1 MSKDA
6 IANASGQPSKIG
18 FGSLLLVAV
27 VAAVLSAGGA
37 AATFY
42 LLAKR
47 MGLSSASAKMAD
59 SRQTGQTKQ
68 VPFEPMLVNLADS
81 DGQAYLRLSV
91 VLSVLDEPEKAV
103 KEKGEAT
110 HPVFGSPAVR
120 DAILTVVGAEKSSD
134 LLVSSGK
141 GALKAKLRA
150 AIQQR
155 EPALKVADV
164 FFTEFLVQR

>member
-6 IANASGQPSKIG
+6 IANASGQPAKVG
-18 FGSLLLVAV
+18 FGSLLLVSI
-27 VAAVLSAGGA
+27 VAAVLSVGGA
-37 AATFY
+37 AGAFY

-47 MGLSSASAKMAD
+47 MGLSSASARMAD

-91 VLSVLDEPEKAV
+91 VLSVLEEPEKTV
-103 KEKGEAT
+103 QEKSEAT

-141 GALKAKLRA
+141 GALKAKLRT